1 MKNNRLQGIIG
12 TVVVHLI
19 ILLILFVVT
28 LHAATPEEESGVPV
42 MLGSAELS
50 QGDADPYTL
59 TEVDVLDELQP
70 ETAPTDPSVE
80 TPSEQ
85 EMLTQDLEETV
96 VMKPQKKPVKPKTE
110 VKTPPKKQPEQPKQP
125 TKTPEQIAAEK
136 RAAAEKAAAEE
147 AAKKI
152 AGAFGKGSSMG
163 NRGTGTT
170 GSGVQGSP
178 TGNSNT
184 GKSTGVG
191 GVGSWDLNGR
201 SLTGSLP
208 IPVYNV
214 QDEGRVVV
222 TIVVNPSGR
231 VISTSINKRTNT
243 VSTALRR
250 AAEEAARKARFNVTD
265 GVNNQGEIAP
275 VTAAEI
281 AKTFGIRVYTIG
293 VGTMG
298 KAPYPFQTAFGVQY
312 QNIDVEIDEPTLKQI
327 AATTGGQY
335 FRATDNASLK
345 EIYSE
350 IDQMEKTKI
359 SVQQYSKKQEEYK
372 NWAILLFA
380 LLLVEIVIRNTLVRN
395 IP

>member
-1 MKNNRLQGIIG
+1 MNLFKDIQTGILDDGTAIG
-12 TVVVHLI
+12 LGLANAVSRIKDSQAKSKVI
-19 ILLILFVVT
+19 ILL
-28 LHAATPEEESGVPV
+28 
-42 MLGSAELS
+42 
-50 QGDADPYTL
+50 
-59 TEVDVLDELQP
+59 
-70 ETAPTDPSVE
+70 
-80 TPSEQ
+80 
-85 EMLTQDLEETV
+85 
-96 VMKPQKKPVKPKTE
+96 
-110 VKTPPKKQPEQPKQP
+110 
-125 TKTPEQIAAEK
+125 
-136 RAAAEKAAAEE
+136 
-147 AAKKI
+147 
-152 AGAFGKGSSMG
+152 
-163 NRGTGTT
+163 
-170 GSGVQGSP
+170 
-178 TGNSNT
+178 
-184 GKSTGVG
+184 
-191 GVGSWDLNGR
+191 
-201 SLTGSLP
+201 
-208 IPVYNV
+208 
-214 QDEGRVVV
+214 
-222 TIVVNPSGR
+222 
-231 VISTSINKRTNT
+231 
-243 VSTALRR
+243 
-250 AAEEAARKARFNVTD
+250 TD